1 MKPVGHYDH
10 QSESGLLAAFS
21 VRADKL
27 LRKLTSL
34 LAILGISALVVA
46 ITVVVGD
53 IIWRRLGG
61 GSFIG
66 SVDLTQLSVMFAVSM
81 AIPYAFST
89 GSHVSVD
96 LLSQS
101 FSTGFNRFLEIIAYL
116 FGATITAFL
125 CWLTTRRTNEIWTY
139 GDVSQDLAL
148 PMIWYWAA
156 LCFGLGLS
164 TFVCLIR
171 VLRLATVKG
180 G

>member
-1 MKPVGHYDH
+1 MKPAGQNDH
-10 QSESGLLAAFS
+10 LHESGLLAAFS
-21 VRADKL
+21 VRLDGHL
-27 LRKLTSL
+27 QKLTSV

-46 ITVVVGD
+46 IAVVVGD
-53 IIWRRLGG
+53 IVWRRLGG

-66 SVDLTQLSVMFAVSM
+66 SVDLTQLTVMFAVSM

-89 GSHVSVD
+89 GAHVSVD

-101 FSTGFNRFLEIIAYL
+101 FSAGLNRLLEIIAYL

-125 CWLTTRRTNEIWTY
+125 CWLTIGRTNEIWSY

-156 LCFGLGLS
+156 LCLGLGLS

-171 VLRLATVKG
+171 VLRLVTEQG
-180 G
+180 N

>member
-1 MKPVGHYDH
+1 MKPVAQEGRP
-10 QSESGLLAAFS
+10 SESGPLAAFS
-21 VRADKL
+21 ARMDGL
-27 LRKLTSL
+27 LLKLTSF
-34 LAILGISALVVA
+34 LAILGIAALVVA
-46 ITVVVGD
+46 IAVVVGD

-66 SVDLTQLSVMFAVSM
+66 SVDLTQLSVMLAVSM

-96 LLSQS
+96 LLSHS
-101 FSTGFNRFLEIIAYL
+101 FSTRFNRFLEIIAYL
-116 FGATITAFL
+116 FGTAITALL
-125 CWLTTRRTNEIWTY
+125 CWLTIGRTREIWTY

-148 PMIWYWAA
+148 PMILYWAA

-171 VLRLATVKG
+171 LLRLAAEKG
-180 G
+180 S